1 MSTQMTNKDQLIKE
15 LIMDEGYKTETYED
29 HLGFLT
35 LGVGH
40 LVLDTDPEINQPLG
54 TPVSEERIK
63 QCLSDDIDNVCD
75 ELDRN
80 MPWWQ
85 NLDDNRQ
92 RVLANMC
99 FNLGCPRLSNF
110 NRFLRALKAEKW
122 EEAAEEMMDSKWAVQ
137 VGNRARRLAERM
149 VQGGR

>member
-1 MSTQMTNKDQLIKE
+1 MINQNKLIKE
-15 LIMDEGYKTETYED
+15 LILDEGYKYETYHD

-40 LVLDTDPEINQPLG
+40 LVLDTDPEINKPVG

-63 QCLSDDIDNVCD
+63 ECLKNDIDTVCD

-80 MPWWQ
+80 MSWWRG
-85 NLDDNRQ
+85 LDDTRQ

-99 FNLGCPRLSNF
+99 FNLGYPRLSKF
-110 NRFLRALKAEKW
+110 VKFI
-122 EEAAEEMMDSKWAVQ
+122 AAMQKGDWKIASEEMMDSKWATQ
-137 VGNRARRLAERM
+137 VGNRAVRLQQM
-149 VQGGR
+149 VIQGEK

>member
-1 MSTQMTNKDQLIKE
+1 MTNKNQLGKE

-40 LVLDTDPEINQPLG
+40 LVLDTDPEINKPVG

-137 VGNRARRLAERM
+137 VGARARRLAERM

>member
-1 MSTQMTNKDQLIKE
+1 MTNKDQLVKE

-40 LVLDTDPEINQPLG
+40 LVLDTDPEINQPVG

-122 EEAAEEMMDSKWAVQ
+122 EEAAEEMMDSKWATQ
-137 VGNRARRLAERM
+137 VGNRAVRLRDR
-149 VQGGR
+149 VLHGGN

>member
-1 MSTQMTNKDQLIKE
+1 MSTQMMDRDKLVNE

-29 HLGFLT
+29 HLGYLT

-40 LVLDTDPEINQPLG
+40 LVLDTDPEIKQPLG
-54 TPVSEERIK
+54 TPVSEERIL
-63 QCLSDDIDNVCD
+63 QCLNDDIDNVCN

-80 MPWWQ
+80 MPWWK

-110 NRFLRALKAEKW
+110 KKFLAAVQTGNW
-122 EEAAEEMMDSKWAVQ
+122 EEAAEEMMDSKWAIQ
-137 VGNRARRLAERM
+137 VGNRAKRLAERM
-149 VQGGR
+149 EKGG

>member
-1 MSTQMTNKDQLIKE
+1 MSTQMMDRDKLVKE

-29 HLGFLT
+29 HLGYLT

-54 TPVSEERIK
+54 TPVSEERIL
-63 QCLSDDIDNVCD
+63 QCLNDDIDNVCN

-80 MPWWQ
+80 MPWWK

-110 NRFLRALKAEKW
+110 NRFLLALKAGKW
-122 EEAAEEMMDSKWAVQ
+122 EEAAEEMLDSKWAVQ
-137 VGNRARRLAERM
+137 VGDRAKRLAERM
-149 VQGGR
+149 EKGG

>member
-1 MSTQMTNKDQLIKE
+1 MTNKDQLGKE

-40 LVLDTDPEINQPLG
+40 LVLDTDPEINKPVG

-80 MPWWQ
+80 MPWWK

-99 FNLGCPRLSNF
+99 FNLGYPRLNNF
-110 NRFLRALKAEKW
+110 KKFLAALQTGNW
-122 EEAAEEMMDSKWAVQ
+122 EEAAEEMIDSKWAVQ
-137 VGNRARRLAERM
+137 VGDRAKRLAERM
-149 VQGGR
+149 EKGGK

>member
-1 MSTQMTNKDQLIKE
+1 MNRDELIKE
-15 LIMDEGYKTETYED
+15 IIMDEGYKTENYED

-40 LVLDTDPEINQPLG
+40 LVLDTDPEIKQPVG

-63 QCLSDDIDNVCD
+63 ECLNNDIAIVCS

-80 MPWWQ
+80 MAWWLK
-85 NLDDNRQ
+85 LDDNRQ

-99 FNLGCPRLSNF
+99 FNLGYPRLSNF
-110 NRFLRALKAEKW
+110 KKFLAAIQTGNW
-122 EEAAEEMMDSKWAVQ
+122 EEAAEEMMDSKWAIQ
-137 VGNRARRLAERM
+137 VGNRAKRLAERM
-149 VQGGR
+149 EKGG

>member
-1 MSTQMTNKDQLIKE
+1 MINKNELIKE

-40 LVLDTDPEINQPLG
+40 LVLDTDPEIKQPVG
-54 TPVSEERIK
+54 TSVSEERILE
-63 QCLSDDIDNVCD
+63 CLNDDIDNVLN

-80 MPWWQ
+80 MPWWH
-85 NLDDNRQ
+85 NLNDNRQ

-99 FNLGCPRLSNF
+99 FNLGYPRLNNF
-110 NRFLRALKAEKW
+110 NKFLLALKAGKW
-122 EEAAEEMMDSKWAVQ
+122 EEAAEEMLDSKWAIQ
-137 VGNRARRLAERM
+137 VGDRAKRLAERM
-149 VQGGR
+149 EKGGK

>member
-1 MSTQMTNKDQLIKE
+1 MINKDKLIKE

-40 LVLDTDPEINQPLG
+40 LVLSTDVEFKMSVG
-54 TPVSEERIK
+54 TPVSEERILE
-63 QCLSDDIDNVCD
+63 CLSDDIDNVCD

-99 FNLGCPRLSNF
+99 FNLGYPRLSNF
-110 NRFLRALKAEKW
+110 KNFLLALKAGKW
-122 EEAAEEMMDSKWAVQ
+122 EEAAEEMLDSKWATQ
-137 VGNRARRLAERM
+137 VGDRAKRLAERM
-149 VQGGR
+149 EKGGK